1 MKAPAYQHFVKDW
14 IADLSEHPLEIEG
27 AWIAFCS
34 RAWLSEDRGVL
45 TKTLS
50 QWAAIFRT
58 DTSNALRVLTYIEE
72 ENIGDV
78 TPGLRDMSH
87 ENHARVTVKSRRMV
101 RDEKE
106 RKSSRLRKQKERER
120 NTSRDC
126 HGKVT
131 PPSASA
137 TASATAT
144 AKKKDRGSLDPLV
157 PESEKHPPCPHAE
170 IQRLYHEILPELP
183 RVNIWPEELQKI
195 LRTRWR
201 EDPERQDLSWWE
213 TYFRYVSVS
222 DFLMGRV
229 NEFQADLE
237 WIIRPKNMT
246 KVINGRYHKQNGK
259 HVGIF
264 EWLQRSEEV
273 RCGTERQEAVCNGDG
288 WTG

>member
-1 MKAPAYQHFVKDW
+1 MGKAPAFQFYVRDW
-14 IADLSEHPLEIEG
+14 LSDPQLRATSTVSKGIWIDLLCFMWEAPERGKLDGVTAGQLAKMTGATLAEIEVFLSE
-27 AWIAFCS
+27 A
-34 RAWLSEDRGVL
+34 
-45 TKTLS
+45 KTLKFAS
-50 QWAAIFRT
+50 VTERDKKIT
-58 DTSNALRVLTYIEE
+58 L
-72 ENIGDV
+72 EN
-78 TPGLRDMSH
+78 
-87 ENHARVTVKSRRMV
+87 RRMV
-101 RDEKE
+101 REEKE
-106 RKSSRLRKQKERER
+106 RKANADRQARFREKKR
-120 NTSRDC
+120 SPNNAPSN
-126 HGKVT
+126 GKVT
-131 PPSASA
+131 SPSS
-137 TASATAT
+137 TSSSTTTST
-144 AKKKDRGSLDPLV
+144 AKKKERGSKDPLV

-273 RCGTERQEAVCNGDG
+273 HCGTERQEAVCNGDG